1 MKKFIAMLL
10 AFVMVLGLAACGGT
24 TTEATEPQ
32 GEGEQTATTIK
43 VAAIETAYGSQVWAD
58 VAAAFTAETGIEVE
72 LTTDKNLEDVLSG
85 PMQNG
90 EFPDVVPQDTTVYT
104 DNGSFDLH
112 LDANEIRWYN
122 I

>member
-10 AFVMVLGLAACGGT
+10 AFVMVLGLAACSGSN
-24 TTEATEPQ
+24 TEATEPQ
-32 GEGEQTATTIK
+32 GEQTATTIK

-90 EFPDVVPQDTTVYT
+90 EFPDVV
-104 DNGSFDLH
+104 H
-112 LDANEIRWYN
+112 LATGRPAGLTSMPVSAVKAAATSAQT
-122 I
+122 